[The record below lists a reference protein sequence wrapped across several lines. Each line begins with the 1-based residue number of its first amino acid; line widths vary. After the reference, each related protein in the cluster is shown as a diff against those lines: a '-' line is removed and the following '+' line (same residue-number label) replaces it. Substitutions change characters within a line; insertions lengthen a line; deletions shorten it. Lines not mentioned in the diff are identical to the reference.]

1 MQARNFPTTRKF
13 RSAALRKMAG
23 FSAIELIIV
32 LAILAVLGGVYVFS
46 YDPSNSKA
54 AALLNLS
61 QEYANAMKRA
71 KTDMSCYPGRMA
83 ALFDQTQA
91 NVSACGDL
99 RGQWKGRYA
108 ELAPV
113 NNAGDVVLNNIGV
126 GATLTIVNTND
137 VAGTH
142 WFIRANG
149 VPNEIINRARDTCNG
164 GAGLVGK
171 CTATPGQGTG
181 QFDLEFDLN

>member
-1 MQARNFPTTRKF
+1 MQSKFSLTR
-13 RSAALRKMAG
+13 RTPYGIRTMGG

-83 ALFDQTQA
+83 ALFDQSQA
-91 NVSACGDL
+91 NVSPCGDL
-99 RGQWKGRYA
+99 RTQWKGRYA
-108 ELAPV
+108 ELAPA
-113 NNAGDVVLNNIGV
+113 NAAGDIVLNNIGT
-126 GATLTIVNTND
+126 GATLSIVSTAD
-137 VAGTH
+137 ATGTH
-142 WFIRANG
+142 WFIRSTG
-149 VPNEIINRARDTCNG
+149 VPNDIIARAQNSCNG
-164 GAGLVGK
+164 GAGLTGK
-171 CTATPGQGTG
+171 CTSTAGGAGTG